1 LMVVIVVAALIAAAF
16 GTYAYTKR
24 NKK

>member
-1 LMVVIVVAALIAAAF
+1 MVFIVVAALIATAL